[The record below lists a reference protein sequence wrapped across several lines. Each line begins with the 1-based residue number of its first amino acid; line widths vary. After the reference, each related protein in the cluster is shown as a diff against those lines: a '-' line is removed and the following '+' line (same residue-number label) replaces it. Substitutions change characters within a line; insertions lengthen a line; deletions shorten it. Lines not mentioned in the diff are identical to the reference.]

1 MNDIPRSQAVG
12 VSDHSADYPTP
23 KLAWTTVGILA
34 LTYLFSFMDR
44 QILVLLIDPIKADLQ
59 ITDTQV
65 SLLTGFAFA
74 IIYTT
79 ACVPLGRIADLW
91 VRKYVIIAG
100 VCVWSVLTMLCGL
113 ARSFPQLF
121 LARMGVGFGEA
132 ALTPTA
138 YAIIGDIFPPHKLA
152 RGMSVF
158 AVSGLV
164 GSGLSLLFG
173 GAVIG
178 LVEQMGSLA
187 LPLIGEVHSWQIVL
201 LVVGG
206 LSLLMVIPLSWMPEP
221 KRHGEKHSEKNSAK
235 QNATPKDELHW
246 VSEKK
251 LEAQKNLSFR
261 GVLNYLWDH
270 KTFYGFFIAAVTIA
284 NIAGYGMGAWIPSYF
299 IRVHEWDASTTGITV
314 GALYIVPAIIGGLAS
329 GWLAD
334 FLFSKG
340 CRVAPLVIMFIAMLI
355 IAPMIFIFIYAPV
368 VQLKFPAL
376 VILYFVETMY
386 SILFPT
392 ALLMATPH
400 FIRAQVSALNLLV
413 VNLVGIGFGPMAVAL
428 ITDYVF
434 QDDLAVG
441 HSIAIV
447 GVLAYGIG
455 ACILFF
461 AIKPFRQRV
470 MTVIAE
476 GESEQSRQDSGKDIS
491 FQNKAT
497 A

>member
-1 MNDIPRSQAVG
+1 MQK
-12 VSDHSADYPTP
+12 SDHNNQYPSP
-23 KLAWTTVGILA
+23 KQAWATVGILA

-44 QILVLLIDPIKADLQ
+44 QILVLLIDPIKTDLQ

-74 IIYTT
+74 IVYTT

-113 ARSFPQLF
+113 ARSFPQMF

-138 YAIIGDIFPPHKLA
+138 YAIIGDIFPPQKLA

-158 AVSGLV
+158 AVSGLI
-164 GSGLSLLFG
+164 GGGLSLVFG
-173 GAVIG
+173 GMILG
-178 LVEQMGSLA
+178 LVQQMDA
-187 LPLIGEVHSWQIVL
+187 VTLPFIGEMRSWQIVL

-221 KRHGEKHSEKNSAK
+221 KRHGEKYVEKKEASHKSA
-235 QNATPKDELHW
+235 LHY
-246 VSEKK
+246 VSEQKVD
-251 LEAQKNLSFR
+251 AQKNLSFK
-261 GVLNYLWDH
+261 GVLHYLWDH
-270 KTFYGFFIAAVTIA
+270 KAFYGFFIAAVTIT
-284 NIAGYGMGAWIPSYF
+284 NIAGYGVATWIPSYF
-299 IRVHEWDASTTGITV
+299 IRVHEWDASTTGITL
-314 GALYIVPAIIGGLAS
+314 GALYIVPAIIGGLIS

-334 FLFSKG
+334 FLYGKG
-340 CRVAPLVIMFIAMLI
+340 YRAAPLYIMFTAALV
-355 IAPMIFIFIYAPV
+355 IAPMIFIFIYAPSMT
-368 VQLKFPAL
+368 LKMPAL
-376 VILYFVETMY
+376 ITFYLVETLY
-386 SILFPT
+386 SVLFPT
-392 ALLMATPH
+392 VVLMATPH

-413 VNLVGIGFGPMAVAL
+413 GNLAGIGFGPLTVAL

-434 QDDLAVG
+434 KNEMAVG

-455 ACILFF
+455 GCILFF
-461 AIKPFRQRV
+461 AIEPFRRR
-470 MTVIAE
+470 VIAVTGDHGDE
-476 GESEQSRQDSGKDIS
+476 DSVRNSIQPASEAEIV
-491 FQNKAT
+491 T
-497 A
+497 TV